1 LDFNW
6 IAYWASTKAQ
16 TKQKKEKKSI
26 GFKGILVNFKV
37 LGVFLVILEVLG
49 HFNYIYA

>member
-1 LDFNW
+1 MLIGHQQKPKPN
-6 IAYWASTKAQ
+6 K
-16 TKQKKEKKSI
+16 KKEKEKSI
-26 GFKGILVNFKV
+26 GFKDILVNFKV